1 MNKLLKLDPSNT
13 TLLAQKHN
21 LLQKEIEE
29 TKNKL
34 NVLKEANKKAGESVK
49 NYDAWEKAYE
59 PIRQE
64 MEKTKTSISEL
75 KKKMKELE
83 DVGDIDTEEYKKLQ
97 SELKESNSHLKEL
110 KKQAKETSDE
120 FGNPI
125 STEQYDALQREIIET
140 EQHLKTLKKTAGS
153 GSATLEK
160 VSTVTGKVGKGIVQ
174 KRYCRIQDD
183 KVAEVQFHIALFCIN
198 SNISVTQRQQCF
210 GRL

>member
-29 TKNKL
+29 TNNKL
-34 NVLKEANKKAGESVK
+34 KVLKEANKKAGESVK

-64 MEKTKTSISEL
+64 MEKTKNSISEL

-83 DVGDIDTEEYKKLQ
+83 DVGDIDSEEYKKLQ

-110 KKQAKETSDE
+110 KKQARDLHKVIVPKKVIDQATSLLNESAIHYMVENDTIILARNDLKESMMKLLQNDIDILTTA
-120 FGNPI
+120 PI
-125 STEQYDALQREIIET
+125 ELSLEEIFLDA
-140 EQHLKTLKKTAGS
+140 
-153 GSATLEK
+153 
-160 VSTVTGKVGKGIVQ
+160 TGKE
-174 KRYCRIQDD
+174 D
-183 KVAEVQFHIALFCIN
+183 
-198 SNISVTQRQQCF
+198 
-210 GRL
+210 